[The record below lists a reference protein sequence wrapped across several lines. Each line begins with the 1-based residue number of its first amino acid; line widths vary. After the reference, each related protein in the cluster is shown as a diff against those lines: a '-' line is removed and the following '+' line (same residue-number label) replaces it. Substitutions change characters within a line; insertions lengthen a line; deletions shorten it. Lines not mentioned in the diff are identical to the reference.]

1 MVRPTA
7 SSRLAQALVVLACV
21 SSARGAA
28 ADGAGA
34 DQAMAQALFDE
45 GRRLMDAHDYA
56 HACPKFA
63 ESQRLDPGG
72 GTILNLALCH
82 EAEGKTASAW
92 AEFNEALSQAIRDG
106 RAEREARA
114 RESIASLAPRLSRL
128 TVTVA
133 DAMPPDL
140 QVTVDGAPLGPA
152 SRGVAVPLDPG
163 PHLVVATAAGKPTW
177 TMTVT
182 LGPGADAKAVL
193 VPSFQSRVEAGAS
206 SEAPATKG
214 GGGRRVAG
222 LVLGGA
228 GIAAVGV
235 GAAFGVFALSRRS
248 ESNTD
253 CPRAVC
259 TRQGVDLNNQAIT
272 AAWVSDFGVGL
283 GVIGVVAGAY
293 LLLTGKGDAPPPA
306 VATRAVH
313 VLPEAFV
320 RGGGAALLIDWP

>member
-7 SSRLAQALVVLACV
+7 NRRLAQALLVLACF

-45 GRRLMDAHDYA
+45 GRRLMDASDYA
-56 HACPKFA
+56 RACPKFA

-114 RESIASLAPRLSRL
+114 RESIARLAPRVSRL

-133 DAMPPDL
+133 DGMPPDL
-140 QVTVDGAPLGPA
+140 QVTVDGAPLGAA

-163 PHLVVATAAGKPTW
+163 PHLVVATAMGKPTW
-177 TMTVT
+177 TTTVT
-182 LGPGADAKAVL
+182 LGPLADARAVL
-193 VPSFQSRVEAGAS
+193 VPRFQSPL
-206 SEAPATKG
+206 EAPTAATT

-228 GIAAVGV
+228 GIAAIGA

-248 ESNTD
+248 ESNAD
-253 CPRAVC
+253 CPGGVCSQRA
-259 TRQGVDLNNQAIT
+259 VDLNNQAIT

-283 GVIGVVAGAY
+283 GVVGVVAGAY
-293 LLLTGKGDAPPPA
+293 LLLTAKGDAPPPA
-306 VATRAVH
+306 VATRGVH
-313 VLPEAFV
+313 VLPQASA